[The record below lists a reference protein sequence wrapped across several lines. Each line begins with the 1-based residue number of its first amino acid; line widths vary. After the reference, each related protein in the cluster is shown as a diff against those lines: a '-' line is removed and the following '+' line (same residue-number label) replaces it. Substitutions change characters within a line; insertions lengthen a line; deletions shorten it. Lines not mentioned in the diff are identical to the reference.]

1 MTAGRGAAAVV
12 GREAMTESRPRLLIT
27 NDLTALLAGHAAR
40 EPAGTAI
47 IAGDQRISWAKLE
60 DLSRRAAQGLADLG
74 VGPGDR
80 VALWLPNVPAW
91 LALYFACCRLGA
103 IAVAVNTRFRAVEVA
118 DIVAR
123 SGAKVLA
130 CAPGFRRID
139 FLGILADIPTE
150 ALGGLAGVVIVGE
163 EPVIVPPA
171 LEELRR
177 VTFEDLIERPPMDV
191 IHGAGDAGCNIFTTS
206 GTTRAPKFVLHRQGA
221 IAAHCLRV
229 ARGFRIAAPGMGW
242 LPLCGVYGFNVA
254 LATLAAGQ
262 PIVLMDAFEPGE
274 AAGLIDRYKP
284 DLLFGFDEIYERL
297 LDTREDEVAFPSVR
311 WAGYANFNSALA
323 DLPWRADRRGLKM
336 VGLYGMSE
344 VQALFSAWR
353 ADQDIESRAQ
363 GGGHPVSP
371 LAGARTRDP
380 ETGEVLPAGTAGELE
395 LLGPSMMVGYY
406 GNPEATQAAFTED
419 RYLRTGDLGVAHAD
433 GSFTYLSRMGDALR
447 LGGFLVNPLE
457 IEAHLLGHAMVREVQ
472 VVSAASREGVRAVAF
487 VVPSEDAAFDEQ
499 AVIAHA
505 RAGLA
510 NYKTPAR
517 VFTIDAFP
525 TTPSAN
531 GPKIQR
537 NRLRQIAEERLR
549 DD

>member
-1 MTAGRGAAAVV
+1 
-12 GREAMTESRPRLLIT
+12 MTEPRPRLLIA

-47 IAGDQRISWAKLE
+47 IAGDRRISWAKLE

-74 VGPGDR
+74 VRPGDR

-118 DIVAR
+118 DIVGR

-130 CAPGFRRID
+130 CAPGFRGID
-139 FLGILADIPTE
+139 FLGILGELPAD
-150 ALGGLAGVVIVGE
+150 ALAGLAGVVVVGE
-163 EPVIVPPA
+163 EPALVPPA
-171 LEELRR
+171 LERIER
-177 VTFEDLIERPPMDV
+177 VGFDDLIERPAMDA
-191 IHGAGDAGCNIFTTS
+191 IHGAADSGCNIFTTS
-206 GTTRAPKFVLHRQGA
+206 GTTKAPKFVLHRQGA

-229 ARGFRIAAPGMGW
+229 ARAFKIAAPGMGW

-254 LATLAAGQ
+254 LTTLAAGQ
-262 PIVLMDAFEPGE
+262 PIVLMDAFEPE
-274 AAGLIDRYKP
+274 KAAGLIDRHRP

-297 LDTREDEVAFPSVR
+297 LATRDAGIAFPSVR
-311 WAGYANFNSALA
+311 WAGYANFNTALA
-323 DLPWRADRRGLKM
+323 DLPFRADKRGLKM

-344 VQALFSAWR
+344 VQALFAAWPADAEVEAR
-353 ADQDIESRAQ
+353 AR

-380 ETGEVLPAGTAGELE
+380 ETGDVLPSGTAGELE
-395 LLGPSMMVGYY
+395 LIGPSIMVGYF
-406 GNPEATQAAFTED
+406 GDQAATGAAFTED

-457 IEAHLLGHAMVREVQ
+457 IEQHLMAHPMVGDVQ
-472 VVSAASREGVRAVAF
+472 VVAASGREGVRAVAF
-487 VVPSEDAAFDEQ
+487 VVPRAGAGFDEA

-517 VFTIDAFP
+517 VFSIAAFP
-525 TTPSAN
+525 TTPSPN

-537 NRLRQIAEERLR
+537 NKLRQMAEERLR
-549 DD
+549 GD

>member
-1 MTAGRGAAAVV
+1 
-12 GREAMTESRPRLLIT
+12 MTESRPRLLIA

-40 EPAGTAI
+40 EPAGAAI
-47 IAGDQRISWAKLE
+47 IAGDQRVSWAKLE
-60 DLSRRAAQGLADLG
+60 DLARRAAQGLADLG

-80 VALWLPNVPAW
+80 VALWLPNLPAW

-123 SGAKVLA
+123 SGARVLA
-130 CAPGFRRID
+130 CAPGFRGID
-139 FLGILADIPTE
+139 FLGILADIPAE
-150 ALGGLAGVVIVGE
+150 ALSGLGGVVIVGE
-163 EPVIVPPA
+163 EPVLVPPA
-171 LEELRR
+171 IEALRR
-177 VTFEDLIERPPMDV
+177 VTFDALVERPPMDV
-191 IHGAGDAGCNIFTTS
+191 IHGGGASGCNIFTTS

-229 ARGFRIAAPGMGW
+229 ARSFRIAAPGMGW

-254 LATLAAGQ
+254 LTTLAAGQ
-262 PIVLMDAFEPGE
+262 PIVLMDAFEPDQ
-274 AAGLIDRYKP
+274 AARLIDRYRP

-297 LDTREDEVAFPSVR
+297 LATREAEVPFPSVR

-344 VQALFSAWR
+344 VQALFAAWR

-380 ETGEVLPAGTAGELE
+380 ESGEVLPPGTAGELE
-395 LLGPSMMVGYY
+395 LIGPSMMVGYY
-406 GNPEATQAAFTED
+406 GNPEATDAAFTED

-457 IEAHLLGHAMVREVQ
+457 IEQHLMGHPMVGDVQ
-472 VVSAASREGVRAVAF
+472 VVAASSREGVRAVAF
-487 VVPSEDAAFDEQ
+487 VVPASDAGFDEQ

-510 NYKTPAR
+510 NYKAPAR
-517 VFTIDAFP
+517 VFAIDAFP

-531 GPKIQR
+531 GPKVQR
-537 NRLRQIAEERLR
+537 NKLRQMAEERLR
-549 DD
+549 GD

>member
-1 MTAGRGAAAVV
+1 
-12 GREAMTESRPRLLIT
+12 MTESRPRLLIAK
-27 NDLTALLAGHAAR
+27 DLTALLAGHAAR
-40 EPAGTAI
+40 EPAAPAI
-47 IAGDQRISWAKLE
+47 IAGEQRISWAKLE
-60 DLSRRAAQGLADLG
+60 DLARRAAQGLADLG

-91 LALYFACCRLGA
+91 LVLYFACCRLGA
-103 IAVAVNTRFRAVEVA
+103 IAVAVNTRFRGVEVA

-139 FLGILADIPTE
+139 FLGILADIPAD
-150 ALGGLAGVVIVGE
+150 ALSGLSGVVIVGE
-163 EPVIVPPA
+163 EPAQVPAA
-171 LEELRR
+171 LERLTR
-177 VTFEDLIERPPMDV
+177 VTFDDLVERPAMDV
-191 IHGAGDAGCNIFTTS
+191 IHGGGDAGCNIFTTS

-229 ARGFRIAAPGMGW
+229 ARSFRIAAPGMGW
-242 LPLCGVYGFNVA
+242 LPLCGVYGFNTA
-254 LATLAAGQ
+254 IATLAAGQ
-262 PIVLMDAFEPGE
+262 PIVLMEAFDPEE
-274 AAGLIDRYKP
+274 AAGLIDRHRA
-284 DLLFGFDEIYERL
+284 DILFGFDEIYDRL
-297 LDTREDEVAFPSVR
+297 LATRDQEIAFPSVR
-311 WAGYANFNSALA
+311 WAGYANFNTALV
-323 DLPWRADRRGLKM
+323 DLPARADRRGLKL

-353 ADQDIESRAQ
+353 VDDEVEARAR

-395 LLGPSMMVGYY
+395 LVGPSMMVGYY
-406 GNPEATQAAFTED
+406 GNPEATDAAFTED
-419 RYLRTGDLGVAHAD
+419 RYLRTGDLGIANED
-433 GSFTYLSRMGDALR
+433 GSFVFLSRMGDALR

-457 IEAHLLGHAMVREVQ
+457 IESHLLSHPMVADVQ
-472 VVSAASREGVRAVAF
+472 VVAAAGREGVRAVAF
-487 VVPSEDAAFDEQ
+487 VVPTGDAGFDEQ

-510 NYKTPAR
+510 NYKAPAR

-537 NRLRQIAEERLR
+537 NKLRQMAEERLR
-549 DD
+549 GD

>member
-1 MTAGRGAAAVV
+1 
-12 GREAMTESRPRLLIT
+12 MTESRPRLLIA
-27 NDLTALLAGHAAR
+27 NDLTALLAAHAAR
-40 EPAGTAI
+40 GPAATAL

-80 VALWLPNVPAW
+80 VALWLPNLPAW

-139 FLGILADIPTE
+139 FLGILADIAPD
-150 ALGGLAGVVIVGE
+150 ALAGLAGVVIVGE
-163 EPVIVPPA
+163 EPVLVPPA
-171 LEELRR
+171 IERLRR
-177 VTFEDLIERPPMDV
+177 VSFERLVERPAMDV
-191 IHGAGDAGCNIFTTS
+191 IHGGGDAGCNIFTTS

-229 ARGFRIAAPGMGW
+229 ARAFRITTPGMGW
-242 LPLCGVYGFNVA
+242 LPLCGVYGFNTA

-274 AAGLIDRYKP
+274 AAQLIDRYEP

-297 LDTREDEVAFPSVR
+297 LATRRDDIAFPSVR
-311 WAGYANFNSALA
+311 WAGYANFNPALA
-323 DLPWRADRRGLKM
+323 DLPRRADARGLKL

-353 ADQDIESRAQ
+353 AEQDIEARAQ

-380 ETGEVLPAGTAGELE
+380 ETGEVLPPGQAGEIE
-395 LLGPSMMVGYY
+395 LIGPSMMVGYY
-406 GNPEATQAAFTED
+406 GNAQATDAAFTED
-419 RYLRTGDLGVAHAD
+419 RYLRTGDLGIAHAD

-457 IEAHLLGHAMVREVQ
+457 IEAHLMGHPMVGDVQ
-472 VVSAASREGVRAVAF
+472 VVAAAGREGVRAVAF
-487 VVPSEDAAFDEQ
+487 VVPAEGAGFDEQ

-517 VFTIDAFP
+517 VFTVEAFP

-537 NRLRQIAEERLR
+537 HRLRQMAEERLR
-549 DD
+549 DA